1 MIHQQLTTI
10 VGQRKRKL
18 ENIAPLQVNNNK
30 RSRSKII
37 DDEDDDYRVDDVESP
52 SDVSDEDY
60 DMTKDEDDDD
70 EVRFQ

>member
-1 MIHQQLTTI
+1 
-10 VGQRKRKL
+10 L